1 MAVRPVLQLGD
12 PRLRLTAEAVAEP
25 SAPEVAAVVE
35 DLRDTLAH
43 WRATT
48 TYGRGI
54 AAPQIGVPRRVVV
67 VDLGERWPLI
77 NAQIVRR
84 SPETLVLWDACLSF
98 LDVFGQVLR
107 HAWIEVRWQDLDGA
121 WHQRRFADDR
131 SELLQH
137 EIDHLDGIL
146 AVGRVLDV
154 RSLCTREQFEQR
166 HRSTSPYARPTS

>member
-1 MAVRPVLQLGD
+1 MPIRSVLQLGTPSLWEPSGPVAD
-12 PRLRLTAEAVAEP
+12 PRDPAI
-25 SAPEVAAVVE
+25 AALIQ
-35 DLRDTLAH
+35 DLHDTLLH

-48 TYGRGI
+48 SYGRGI

-98 LDVFGQVLR
+98 LDLFGQVLR
-107 HAWIEVRWQDLDGA
+107 HAWIDVRWQDLDGA
-121 WHQRRFADDR
+121 WHERRFEDDR

-146 AVGRVLDV
+146 AVGRLLDV

>member
-1 MAVRPVLQLGD
+1 MPIRSVLQLGTPSLWEPSGPVAD
-12 PRLRLTAEAVAEP
+12 PRDPAVA
-25 SAPEVAAVVE
+25 ALIQ
-35 DLRDTLAH
+35 DLHDTLLH

-48 TYGRGI
+48 GYGRGI

-67 VDLGERWPLI
+67 VDFGERWPLI

-107 HAWIEVRWQDLDGA
+107 HAWIDVRWQHLDGA
-121 WHQRRFADDR
+121 WHERRFEDDL

-146 AVGRVLDV
+146 AVGRLLDV

-166 HRSTSPYARPTS
+166 HRLTSPYARPTS

>member
-1 MAVRPVLQLGD
+1 MPIRSILQLGTPSLWEPSGPVAD
-12 PRLRLTAEAVAEP
+12 PRDPAVA
-25 SAPEVAAVVE
+25 ALIQ
-35 DLRDTLAH
+35 DLHDTLLH

-48 TYGRGI
+48 SYGRGI

-107 HAWIEVRWQDLDGA
+107 HAWIDVRWQDLDGA
-121 WHQRRFADDR
+121 WHERRFEDDLA
-131 SELLQH
+131 ELLQH

>member
-1 MAVRPVLQLGD
+1 MPIRSVLQLGTPSLWQPSGPVAD
-12 PRLRLTAEAVAEP
+12 PRDPAI
-25 SAPEVAAVVE
+25 AALIQ
-35 DLRDTLAH
+35 DLHDTLLH

-48 TYGRGI
+48 SYGRGI

-67 VDLGERWPLI
+67 VDLGERWALI

-98 LDVFGQVLR
+98 LDLFGQVLR
-107 HAWIEVRWQDLDGA
+107 HAWIDVRWQDLDGA
-121 WHQRRFADDR
+121 WHERRFEDDL

-146 AVGRVLDV
+146 AVGRLLDV

>member
-1 MAVRPVLQLGD
+1 MTVRSVLQLGT
-12 PRLRLTAEAVAEP
+12 PSLWEP
-25 SAPEVAAVVE
+25 SAPVADPRDPVVGTLVE
-35 DLRDTLAH
+35 DLHDTLLH

-54 AAPQIGVPRRVVV
+54 AAPQIGVPRRLLVL
-67 VDLGERWPLI
+67 DLGQRWPLL

-84 SPETLVLWDACLSF
+84 SPATLVLWDACLSF
-98 LDVFGQVLR
+98 LDLFGQVLR
-107 HAWIEVRWQDLDGA
+107 HAWIDVRWQDLDGA
-121 WHQRRFADDR
+121 WHEQRFEGEL

-146 AVGRVLDV
+146 AVARLLDV

-166 HRSTSPYARPTS
+166 YREASPYARPAS